1 MTRLLMTIA
10 SLALTAN
17 TVSAQAYVSE
27 KRAETRNAASAVVT
41 MAIPLTTDEHM
52 ALARRA
58 LDAGDYTTA
67 RRAFKVAALLEREEG
82 RVPAAAVFGLVS
94 VLNVQGALTEAVQ
107 ELDHLAGD
115 AARAGN
121 DEVEARALA
130 DAIWIKM
137 ETRGRMAA
145 RNDAVRLRELL
156 RGNTLSADTRH
167 YVTQRVQ

>member
-1 MTRLLMTIA
+1 MTRMILTLA
-10 SLALTAN
+10 SIALTASS
-17 TVSAQAYVSE
+17 VSAQAFASE
-27 KRAETRNAASAVVT
+27 KRSETRSGAANVVT

-58 LDAGDYTTA
+58 LDAGDYGTA
-67 RRAFKVAALLEREEG
+67 RRAYKVAALLEREEG

-145 RNDAVRLRELL
+145 RNDAVRLRALL
-156 RGNTLSADTRH
+156 QGNTLTADTRH